1 MSIFSKNLKNARI
14 NKKVSQKKIAKYLD
28 LTESGYAHW
37 EQGRTE
43 PDTNTIIKIC
53 KILEISPNELFGYDD
68 ILGFEDYDETKADIT
83 PTQQIDF
90 TPKKQII
97 IPIAARSKGN
107 KVKVL
112 NLSQEELRKIHENGI
127 TIKPEDFE

>member
-1 MSIFSKNLKNARI
+1 MSIFSKNLRNARI

-68 ILGFEDYDETKADIT
+68 ILGFESDIT
-83 PTQQIDF
+83 PIKQINF
-90 TPKKQII
+90 ALQEEQII

-112 NLSQEELRKIHENGI
+112 DLSQEELRKIHENGI